1 MKKITIVCLILASAS
16 GLLAHEF
23 WLSASRYFINVGES
37 IQVSVFVGEDFDGKG
52 WKFDPKR
59 IKTLRHYTKNTMQ
72 DFDQSPLPADSLE
85 MNFQTEGNQLIALET
100 NNKFLTMQADKFL
113 AYLNEDGLDNAIKLR
128 QQRNETKKP
137 SREFYARCVK
147 TLVQVGSATDRAYA
161 IRTNMTLEIIPQQ
174 NPYDVADGGRV
185 SYQIVFKKQ
194 PLANAY
200 VRLWNKKEGK
210 LTKDSARS
218 DDKGRVTLPQLSGV
232 NMVSVVTMVP
242 TTDASTADWQSY
254 WGSFTFAVR

>member
-1 MKKITIVCLILASAS
+1 MKKIAIVCLLLTSASA
-16 GLLAHEF
+16 LLAHEF
-23 WLSASRYFINVGES
+23 WLMAANYFINVGQS
-37 IQVSVFVGEDFDGKG
+37 THVSVFVGEDFDGKG
-52 WKFDPKR
+52 WKFDSKR
-59 IKTLRHYTKNTMQ
+59 IKTLRHYTKNTMR
-72 DFDQSPLPADSLE
+72 DLDQSTLPADSLE
-85 MNFQTEGNQLIALET
+85 LDFKTEGTQLIALET
-100 NNKFLTMQADKFL
+100 NNKFLTMEADKFL
-113 AYLNEDGLDNAIKLR
+113 AYLNEDGLNNAIKLR

-185 SYQIVFKKQ
+185 SYQIVFRKQ

-200 VRLWNKKEGK
+200 VRLWNKKAGK

-218 DDKGRVTLPQLSGV
+218 DAQGRVELPQLSGV

-254 WGSFTFAVR
+254 WGSLTFAVH